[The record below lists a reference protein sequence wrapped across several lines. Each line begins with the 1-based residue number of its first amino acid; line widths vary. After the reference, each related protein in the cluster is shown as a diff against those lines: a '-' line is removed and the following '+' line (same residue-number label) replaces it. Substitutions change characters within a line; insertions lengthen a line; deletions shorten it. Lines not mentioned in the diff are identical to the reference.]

1 MIGGPKIRQ
10 SSALS
15 TLHWLF
21 SATPPLIFGG
31 ISPFSSVLLKADL
44 YVLCPL
50 GFLVLWLPVE
60 FHRQEDQQKIWGL
73 EDGEI
78 GGTYSPYTFSVSC
91 RGGWILP
98 RPLSTAPA
106 HPGTN
111 IIPSFSPSTLSSLP
125 HSLWCPHR
133 PGGVNCFPKL
143 PVSGYL
149 TIPYWFLLLLVPYW
163 INLKPFECSLSYLPK
178 LTDLAS
184 QPGKLH
190 PLFSLRY
197 ACSPLGQSSHED
209 FFNTLLCELVEFW
222 ICTVV
227 KLSLC
232 ELFPPL

>member
-1 MIGGPKIRQ
+1 MQLP
-10 SSALS
+10 SS
-15 TLHWLF
+15 
-21 SATPPLIFGG
+21 IGG

-50 GFLVLWLPVE
+50 GFLVLWLPFE

-111 IIPSFSPSTLSSLP
+111 IIIPSFSPSTLSSLP

-149 TIPYWFLLLLVPYW
+149 TIPYWFLEILPTLLLLVPY
-163 INLKPFECSLSYLPK
+163 
-178 LTDLAS
+178 
-184 QPGKLH
+184 
-190 PLFSLRY
+190 
-197 ACSPLGQSSHED
+197 
-209 FFNTLLCELVEFW
+209 
-222 ICTVV
+222 
-227 KLSLC
+227 
-232 ELFPPL
+232 